1 MCLAVPGK
9 IVTVSRTGD
18 DPVLGSVATVD
29 FQGSRLD
36 VSLAMT
42 PEADVGDWVLVH
54 AGFAMTVLDEA
65 DAMETWEYLNMVAE
79 ADDSPGPAAPTP
91 PAREDAD

>member
-9 IVTVSRTGD
+9 IVTVSQTSD
-18 DPVLGSVATVD
+18 DPVMGSVATVD
-29 FQGSRLD
+29 YQGSRMD

-42 PEADVGDWVLVH
+42 PEARVGDWILVH

-65 DAMETWEYLNMVAE
+65 DAMETWKYLNMVAE
-79 ADDSPGPAAPTP
+79 ADDSAAPTP
-91 PAREDAD
+91 PVREGAE